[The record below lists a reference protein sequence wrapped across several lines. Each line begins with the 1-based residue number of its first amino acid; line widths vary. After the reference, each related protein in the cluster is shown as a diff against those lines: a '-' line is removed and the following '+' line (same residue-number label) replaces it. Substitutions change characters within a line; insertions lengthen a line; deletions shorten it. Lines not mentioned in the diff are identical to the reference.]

1 MKRLKRY
8 EVTIPINS
16 VTPIELT
23 SLNPVKPKSI
33 NENAVEAA
41 DIKTASFEP
50 SPQLSLKIE

>member
-1 MKRLKRY
+1 MK
-8 EVTIPINS
+8 S